1 WTRPPAWTAAAF
13 SCSFSTCSPVS
24 SRLSFDRVG
33 RRVMV
38 EPHRVPPSL
47 PLLGHL
53 HLIKKPLHRSLAT
66 LTASAHGGALRPLV
80 SLRLG
85 SRPALIVSTHAAAEE
100 CFTAHDAALAG
111 RPRLLVGKHLG
122 YNYTAL
128 TWASHSAH
136 SGVLRRFLAGKLFS
150 APRLD
155 ERTADRRAEV
165 TSLVNNLLQ
174 DAAEAAGGGG
184 AAVTL
189 RPRLFELV
197 LNVMLRAVTAHG
209 HSGDLGRFQEF
220 VEESFKVFG
229 APSVGDFFPALR
241 WVDRLHG
248 IDAAHARRDAFVGGL
263 VDDHRRRRSKA
274 GGGHNTTSVI
284 DELLAL
290 QEADPEYYT
299 DNVLKGIV
307 LVLFST
313 GTDTTALTIEW
324 TMALLLT
331 HPEALQRARDEIDA
345 NVGTG
350 RLVQESD
357 MASLPYLQRV
367 VKESLRLCPV
377 GPLIPAHEAM
387 EDCTVGGFRVRRGTM
402 ILVNSWAINRDA
414 DLWDSPTEF
423 MPERFLDTAKPAPM
437 MPFGLGRRRCPAEGL
452 AMRLLG
458 LALAALVQCFEWDFI
473 PNNVIDMAEG
483 AGLSMPMTTPLAL
496 VCRPRE
502 FVKGL
507 LSAST

>member
-1 WTRPPAWTAAAF
+1 MDNGGVLLLFIVLLAGVV
-13 SCSFSTCSPVS
+13 STFVRS
-24 SRLSFDRVG
+24 G
-33 RRVMV
+33 RRGDRRAA
-38 EPHRVPPSL
+38 PSPPSV

-66 LTASAHGGALRPLV
+66 LAASVNGGAPAPLV

-85 SRPALIVSTHAAAEE
+85 ARPALLVSTHAAAEE

-136 SGVLRRFLAGKLFS
+136 SSVLRRFLAGTLFS
-150 APRLD
+150 APRLE
-155 ERTADRRAEV
+155 ERVADRRAEV
-165 TSLVNNLLQ
+165 TPLVENLVK
-174 DAAEAAGGGG
+174 DTGGGG
-184 AAVTL
+184 AEVTL

-197 LNVMLRAVTAHG
+197 LNTMLRVVTAHG
-209 HSGDLGRFQEF
+209 HAGDARVFQQF
-220 VEESFKVFG
+220 VEESFKVVG

-241 WVDRLHG
+241 WVDRLRG
-248 IDAAHARRDAFVGGL
+248 IEAAHARLQAWRDAFVGGII
-263 VDDHRRRRSKA
+263 DDHRRRRYA
-274 GGGHNTTSVI
+274 GSTGDRKSVI

-290 QEADPEYYT
+290 QKTDPDYYT
-299 DNVLKGIV
+299 DTILKGIV
-307 LVLFST
+307 LILFTT

-324 TMALLLT
+324 TMALLMT
-331 HPEALQRARDEIDA
+331 HPELLRKTREEIDA

-350 RLVQESD
+350 RLVDETD
-357 MASLPYLQRV
+357 MAKLPYLQCV
-367 VKESLRLCPV
+367 VKESLRFCPV

-402 ILVNSWAINRDA
+402 ILVNAWAINRDA
-414 DLWDSPTEF
+414 NLWDSPEEF
-423 MPERFLDTAKPAPM
+423 RPERFLDAGAAAAAPM
-437 MPFGLGRRRCPAEGL
+437 LPFGLGRRRCPAEGL

-458 LALAALVQCFEWDFI
+458 STVAALVQCFEWDAGA
-473 PNNVIDMAEG
+473 VDMAEG
-483 AGLSMPMTTPLAL
+483 AGLSMPMATPLAA

-502 FVKGL
+502 FVNRL
-507 LSAST
+507 FSSSA